1 VTELE
6 TARLLLREFRAS
18 DEDALYDYSHPEQH
32 WRHMPIE
39 PPTQENVR
47 AQIWKILESRDDY
60 PRNIYHLAAI
70 DKASD
75 EFVGEASLHIYRPL
89 KLGTIGW
96 GVIYTRAG
104 QGLATEIGQALLRF
118 AFGKLE
124 LHRIQAMC
132 NPENHA
138 SRRVMA
144 KLGMKE
150 EGIIRDNLFVRGAWW
165 SSVGA
170 AILSTDL
177 SENPSRL

>member
-18 DEDALYDYSHPEQH
+18 DEDALYEYSHHEQH

-39 PPTQENVR
+39 PPTPENVH
-47 AQIWKILESRDDY
+47 AQIWSILESRDDY
-60 PRNIYHLAAI
+60 PRNTYHLAAV
-70 DKASD
+70 DKTSH
-75 EFVGEASLHIYRPL
+75 EFVGEASLHVYRPL
-89 KLGTIGW
+89 RLGTIGW
-96 GVIYTRAG
+96 GIHHDRAG
-104 QGLATEIGQALLRF
+104 QGLATEIGHAILRF

-132 NPENHA
+132 NPDNHA

-144 KLGMKE
+144 KLGMRE
-150 EGIIRDNLFVRGAWW
+150 EGIIRDNLLVRGAWW

-170 AILSTDL
+170 AILATDR
-177 SENPSRL
+177 N